1 MEAARFLL
9 FFFALLS
16 FVPLTTAIYGRVP
29 GERYVG
35 FLRKLNDADRLKV
48 RAIIFNPN
56 YSKARA
62 RREVER
68 WAHAKSPLTLEA
80 FDFSMMEYE
89 DVQQEN
95 TRILDERAKKY
106 SRSGRRV
113 DAQIRAIYANEKLTE
128 RAACDEASDVIARTR
143 PAVLQEVGLEPLNC
157 DQIFELVLTTLLLLA
172 LFYPLASAY
181 PMDRSEFDY
190 HRQPGERYLP
200 FVKRLT
206 AEQKQIARK
215 IIFNPQKSRRAA
227 YADLQHWANDV
238 SPLTMMLLD
247 RTVLDYEE
255 QEIERERRFER
266 RALRLSPAARELD
279 VRLRALYAN
288 DLLSELSCCE
298 QTNRAI
304 AASSPQIRDELDVE
318 VIDCSKHL

>member
-1 MEAARFLL
+1 MKAARLLL
-9 FFFALLS
+9 FFYAFIS
-16 FVPLTTAIYGRVP
+16 FFPLTTAIYGRVP

-157 DQIFELVLTTLLLLA
+157 DQIFELVLT
-172 LFYPLASAY
+172 
-181 PMDRSEFDY
+181 
-190 HRQPGERYLP
+190 
-200 FVKRLT
+200 
-206 AEQKQIARK
+206 
-215 IIFNPQKSRRAA
+215 
-227 YADLQHWANDV
+227 
-238 SPLTMMLLD
+238 
-247 RTVLDYEE
+247 
-255 QEIERERRFER
+255 
-266 RALRLSPAARELD
+266 
-279 VRLRALYAN
+279 
-288 DLLSELSCCE
+288 
-298 QTNRAI
+298 
-304 AASSPQIRDELDVE
+304 
-318 VIDCSKHL
+318 